1 MSELQNKMV
10 AISKELGFIEFD
22 AKNGGQGYG
31 YASAAGIIRKLNKAL
46 AEHGIVC
53 TSDSELLHFSVEV
66 DAKGRPVQHV
76 VVKET
81 LTFRLGAETLV
92 CSGVGSA
99 CDTGDKAGM
108 KASTAAYKYAF
119 AHAFTLGWGAEDPE
133 ADESVDTRAKET
145 PTGDELRSNIEQ
157 APTRAKLEKFRPSV
171 LAFKG
176 KKGYDELVAAFK
188 TREGQVK

>member
-1 MSELQNKMV
+1 MSELQQKMV

-46 AEHGIVC
+46 ADAGIVC
-53 TSDSELLHFSVEV
+53 TSESELLHFSVET
-66 DAKGRPVQHV
+66 DSKSRLVQHV

-81 LTFRLGAETLV
+81 LTFRLGTESIV

-133 ADESVDTRAKET
+133 ADESVDARAKET
-145 PTGDELRSNIEQ
+145 ATPISVAVIRAAKTHDELL
-157 APTRAKLEKFRPSV
+157 ALKPKV
-171 LAFKG
+171 LARKG

-188 TREGQVK
+188 ARESELK